1 MTVDRSTSLAD
12 QVFAGLTN
20 RDLMAEHFPMLLM
33 PGIPDI
39 GLTVH
44 SHFLTFLASVGQ
56 SQGYSAV
63 TECPIWWARYGG
75 LGDVRADSVW
85 FDKGTSDAS
94 LAFEFERFERGDEG
108 KLRGKVE
115 NLAIT
120 SIATRSLK
128 LCVLAY
134 WVRSGSAPRSMDAI
148 IATYREGF
156 RRRGNDVASA
166 STPLMIVKCVM
177 RPAADSD
184 RLVFGEFLRDERN
197 EWLALGR
204 EQAWR

>member
-1 MTVDRSTSLAD
+1 MMGDRSTSPAD
-12 QVFAGLTN
+12 LVFDGLTN
-20 RDLMAEHFPMLLM
+20 RKLMVEHFPMLLS
-33 PGIPDI
+33 GIPDI

-44 SHFLTFLASVGQ
+44 SHFLTVLATAGQ

-63 TECPIWWARYGG
+63 AECPIWWARHNG

-85 FDKGTSDAS
+85 FEKHSGEAS

-115 NLAIT
+115 NLAIAST
-120 SIATRSLK
+120 ASPSLK
-128 LCVLAY
+128 LCVLIY

-156 RRRGNDVASA
+156 RRRGSDVAPA
-166 STPLMIVKCVM
+166 RTPLMIIKCVM
-177 RPAADSD
+177 RPALDFE
-184 RLVFGEFLRDERN
+184 RIVFGEFLRDERN
-197 EWLALGR
+197 ERLALGR
-204 EQAWR
+204 A